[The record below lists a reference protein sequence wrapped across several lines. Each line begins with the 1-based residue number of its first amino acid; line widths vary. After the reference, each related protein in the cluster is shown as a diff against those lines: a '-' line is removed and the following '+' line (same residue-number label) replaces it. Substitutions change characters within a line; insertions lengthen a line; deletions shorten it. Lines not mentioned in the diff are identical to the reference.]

1 MLKEASEFEE
11 ITLPQVVTRLQNIE
25 EQVKLVNMRL
35 QFQPELP
42 RFEFVIEVDGETVW
56 SGLDLQNAYIKL
68 RQQYADNKLEM
79 SWRSSPMVW
88 I

>member
-1 MLKEASEFEE
+1 MK
-11 ITLPQVVTRLQNIE
+11 
-25 EQVKLVNMRL
+25 L

-42 RFEFVIEVDGETVW
+42 RFEFDGESVW

-68 RQQYADNKLEM
+68 RQQYSDN
-79 SWRSSPMVW
+79 